1 MMIKY
6 LKHILLLLL
15 VTLSINGWSQ
25 SKQVWLY
32 QADYDYVTGHYPTAL
47 VLYQKVLDDS
57 LGMSFDVLP
66 YEIMLANQK
75 INKLESK
82 KDKDSTAQ
90 KVKVEDYVTHQI
102 AMCYRNSKDYQSA
115 VEKFKT
121 SIETKA
127 FPDDYYYLGSSYMN
141 LGDYQS
147 ALETFEYYT
156 TKVDHASD
164 EMLKRALQDM
174 TACDFALKYDE
185 SQEVVEVKF
194 ADTTIFNKGTTSF
207 ATSYWGENRLV
218 FTSARNG
225 GVVLDPN
232 KQDSRYLLDLY
243 WVNNESGEWAEL
255 KNFGR
260 PLNSSGHEASG
271 KFSNEN
277 FIYFTR
283 WNDEK
288 PLEKNIY
295 VAREFSLRFF
305 ESQKLDSVVNE
316 PGYISINPYYDDE
329 SHWLYF
335 SSDKPGGIGGMDIWR
350 VQIDSMGNPMGKS
363 ENLGKPINTEYDEVS
378 PFYHNVAR
386 TLYFSSNGHENFGGL
401 DVFKSSYD
409 MELKVFKQPINMG
422 KPINSTKDD
431 SYYII
436 DDNLKTGF
444 LSSDRDICEANETPY
459 GLCASCYH
467 IYDIKMPALKFKIS
481 GYVYDK
487 NTDEI
492 IPNAK
497 VAFKD
502 VTFQWPHFNV
512 MTDENGFYEHDL
524 IQNVEVFLKATK
536 KDYFADANIVSTVGL
551 TESQTFTQ
559 DFYLEKI
566 PKGEITIRG
575 IEYDFD
581 KATLRPESKI
591 ILDSLIMFL
600 ELNDNISVEIR
611 SHTDQRGSDSYNLDL
626 SHRRAQSVVTYLIA
640 HGIDKKRLIAKGYGE
655 TEPAEVPVNGVMTK
669 MTQEYI
675 DSLPT
680 KEQKSEAYQ
689 RNRRTAFKVIS
700 QDNVNGE

>member
-1 MMIKY
+1 MMFKY
-6 LKHILLLLL
+6 LKNFFFLLLI
-15 VTLSINGWSQ
+15 VISNIGWSQ

-82 KDKDSTAQ
+82 QKKDTTK
-90 KVKVEDYVTHQI
+90 KVKVEDYVRHQI
-102 AMCYRNSKDYQSA
+102 AMCYRQSKDYQRA
-115 VEKFKT
+115 VEHF
-121 SIETKA
+121 TKSTEIGA

-141 LGDYQS
+141 LGDYQK
-147 ALETFEYYT
+147 ALEVFEHYT
-156 TKVDHASD
+156 SKVDNASD

-174 TACDFALKYDE
+174 TACNFALKYDN
-185 SQEVVEVKF
+185 SNDVISVSF

-207 ATSYWGENRLV
+207 ATSYWGENRMV
-218 FTSARNG
+218 FTSARAG
-225 GVVLDPN
+225 GVILDPE

-243 WVNNESGEWAEL
+243 WVNNESGEWGEL

-271 KFSNEN
+271 HFSNEN

-283 WNDEK
+283 WNEEK
-288 PLEKNIY
+288 PKEKSIY
-295 VAREFSLRFF
+295 VAREFGLSFF

-316 PGYISINPYYDDE
+316 PGYISINPYFDNE
-329 SHWLYF
+329 SRWLYF
-335 SSDKPGGIGGMDIWR
+335 SSNKPGGVGGMDIWR

-363 ENLGKPINTEYDEVS
+363 ENLGKPVNTEYDEVS

-409 MELKVFKQPINMG
+409 IELRVFKQPKNMG
-422 KPINSTKDD
+422 QPINSTKDD
-431 SYYII
+431 SYYIV
-436 DDNLKTGF
+436 DDNLRTGF
-444 LSSDRDICEANETPY
+444 VSSDRDICSTNETPY

-467 IYDIKMPALKFKIS
+467 IYNVKMPELHFKVS

-492 IPNAK
+492 IPN
-497 VAFKD
+497 VRVNFKD
-502 VTFQWPHFNV
+502 VAFQWEHFYIF
-512 MTDENGFYEHDL
+512 TDSNGYYEHEL
-524 IQNVEVFLKATK
+524 IPNVEVFLKATK
-536 KDYFADANIVSTVGL
+536 KDYFADAGIVSTVGE
-551 TESQTFTQ
+551 TESKAFTQ

-600 ELNDNISVEIR
+600 ELNDNISIEIR
-611 SHTDQRGSDSYNLDL
+611 SHTDQRGSDAYNLDL
-626 SHRRAQSVVTYLIA
+626 SHRRAQSVVNYLIA
-640 HGIDKKRLIAKGYGE
+640 NGISKDRLIAKGYGE
-655 TEPAEVPVNGVMTK
+655 TEPAEVPVNGELVK

-680 KEQKSEAYQ
+680 KQAKNEAYQ

-700 QDNVNGE
+700 QNKVGD